1 MIVEG
6 HCIFKGNCSSAE
18 DHFRALGYEC
28 PAMMNLAE
36 FYMDMMSL
44 QVEVK
49 EGDDETSYSKAK

>member
-1 MIVEG
+1 
-6 HCIFKGNCSSAE
+6 
-18 DHFRALGYEC
+18 
-28 PAMMNLAE
+28 MMNLAE